1 MFTFCQRLYDRKCH
15 RRKVGGQKNRNLA
28 NVVCERPQHATM
40 HTTQRGMFVE
50 LEPRNLAFIIF

>member
-1 MFTFCQRLYDRKCH
+1 MFTFCQCLYHRKCQ
-15 RRKVGGQKNRNLA
+15 RSGVGGQKSQSLV
-28 NVVCERPQHATM
+28 NVVSERPQHATM